1 MATVYKLE
9 VSTGFGPESQEST
22 HYASEEDLDKML
34 EKVSRYHEW
43 FLTEVFALE
52 FSTRAEAD
60 AFIDAIY
67 GAWEHVATYE
77 DDEHY
82 DEEDYP

>member
-1 MATVYKLE
+1 
-9 VSTGFGPESQEST
+9 
-22 HYASEEDLDKML
+22 ML